1 MMIVQ
6 KTEKLISV
14 RIELDEGLD
23 YLRLEEY
30 PWIPCSMTIT
40 IFDGLEEPV
49 LQFSI
54 FHSSV
59 D

>member
-30 PWIPCSMTIT
+30 P
-40 IFDGLEEPV
+40 
-49 LQFSI
+49 
-54 FHSSV
+54 
-59 D
+59 